1 MPIYEYR
8 CDTCGQRFDEFQP
21 MGAKAPPCPGCGTE
35 GAERLMSLVAR
46 GAGASAGCG
55 PGCCGG
61 TCGTRA
67 N

>member
-8 CDTCGQRFDEFQP
+8 CGGCGERFDELQP

-35 GAERLMSLVAR
+35 GAERLMSLVASF
-46 GAGASAGCG
+46 AGAQGCG

-61 TCGTRA
+61 SCATRA